1 LVDAA
6 RQHTV
11 AALPVLGAALVFT
24 WLDASVS
31 SLTATAATIAT
42 LCVGY
47 AAMLAFLAVGIHR
60 QTRSFG
66 NCRGAGFV
74 AVGVGLTGATAAA
87 VAAIAAR
94 GPRYV
99 MPAGY
104 VAAAGLC
111 LVVLAFLSALLILP
125 GASTSSVVRL
135 RRALDGLSVGVCVLF
150 IVWLVLISP
159 HGQIGLLGFGV
170 ALVTCCAVAMALLI
184 AVPLGRRRPAVLFC
198 ALGVALCVIGLG
210 ILAAVLS
217 TDNPADWPWISALP
231 LAVGPPV
238 VWASARRTA
247 RYEEGPAEGVGTYS
261 AYPVMGVPVVAA
273 IAVTLHR
280 VLTGG
285 VFDRPS
291 IALGIVCAA
300 AVTLRESL
308 AALDVARYARKVA
321 AQEAHYRSLVSGSSD
336 VIVTLDDDLVVR
348 WQSPAAARQFSLSD
362 HDVVGRP
369 FLSLLH
375 PDDAGVVGDR
385 LGDVR
390 VRTGHRDERGTV
402 LVEARLRDGFGQWRD
417 TESTICDQRDTPE
430 VRALVVHIRDVSERK
445 DLEHTVRHLAYTDQL
460 TGLANRRQLLLTLL
474 ALRAAPGG
482 GRGALLLIELNG
494 FTGVNDVR
502 GHETGDAVLIEVARR
517 LRAGVGETDQPARL
531 GGDEF
536 AVATETSALQAYALA
551 TRLLTMLA
559 EPYVLPGATVYL
571 TASIGLA
578 NVGGTASVD
587 ETLRQAD
594 LARRRARQEGRSR
607 VEWYDQAM
615 EHVMLRRM
623 TLEQELPGVLGRDEL
638 DVVYQP
644 VLDLRHGIP
653 VGVEALL
660 RWRHPRLGTMLTRD
674 LISVAEQLGMIHEI
688 GAWVLHQ
695 ACRQLA
701 SWRRDGRD
709 LWVGVN
715 ISPREF
721 NGHDIPEQIRTVLDL
736 HEVPGDRLIIEIAED
751 NLGADAQVIGS
762 QLAELRALGV
772 RTALDNFGSG
782 QESLAVL
789 RRLPLDMI
797 KIGQS
802 FFVDPQR
809 ATDPALPIIDV
820 MVGLGRRLGIEV
832 VAEGLEEPAQLELV
846 SAAGARFGQGR
857 LLARPEPAEH
867 VEAFL
872 DNFRG
877 RCR

>member
-1 LVDAA
+1 MPVL
-6 RQHTV
+6 V
-11 AALPVLGAALVFT
+11 AAVVFT
-24 WLDASVS
+24 WLDARES
-31 SLTATAATIAT
+31 SLTATAATAAA
-42 LCVGY
+42 LCLGY
-47 AAMLAFLAVGIHR
+47 AAMLAFLAAGIHR

-66 NCRGAGFV
+66 NCRGAGLM
-74 AVGVGLTGATAAA
+74 AVGVGFTGVTAAL
-87 VAAIAAR
+87 VAGIASQ
-94 GPRYV
+94 GPQDV
-99 MPAGY
+99 MAAGY
-104 VAAAGLC
+104 VAAGGLC
-111 LVVLAFLSALLILP
+111 LVVLAFVGALLVLP
-125 GASTSSVVRL
+125 GASASPVARL

-150 IVWLVLISP
+150 IVWLLLIAP

-184 AVPLGRRRPAVLFC
+184 SVPLGRRRPAVLFC
-198 ALGVALCVIGLG
+198 GLGVALCVAGLG

-217 TDNPADWPWISALP
+217 TDFPSDWPLISALP
-231 LAVGPPV
+231 LAVGPLL

-247 RYEEGPAEGVGTYS
+247 ATEDAGPAEPVGTYS
-261 AYPVMGVPVVAA
+261 AYPVMGIPVVAA
-273 IAVTLHR
+273 IVITLHR
-280 VLTGG
+280 IITGG
-285 VFDRPS
+285 VFDRAS
-291 IALGIVCAA
+291 ITLGIVCAA

-308 AALDVARYARKVA
+308 AGLDVARYARKVA

-348 WQSPAAARQFSLSD
+348 WQSPAAARQFGLSD
-362 HDVVGRP
+362 HDVVGRS

-375 PDDAGVVGDR
+375 PDDAGLVGDR
-385 LGDVR
+385 LADAR
-390 VRTGHRDERGTV
+390 TRTGHRDDRGTV

-417 TESTICDQRDTPE
+417 TESTICDQRQTPE
-430 VRALVVHIRDVSERK
+430 VHALVVHIRDVSERK
-445 DLEHTVRHLAYTDQL
+445 DLEHTVRHLAYADQL

-494 FTGVNDVR
+494 FTSVNDVY

-536 AVATETSALQAYALA
+536 AVATEVGALQAYALA

-559 EPYVLPGATVYL
+559 EPYALPGTTVYL

-578 NVGGTASVD
+578 NIAGVDSVD
-587 ETLRQAD
+587 ETLRRAD

-615 EHVMLRRM
+615 EHIMLRRM

-644 VLDLRHGIP
+644 VLDLRAGIP

-660 RWRHPRLGTMLTRD
+660 RWRHPKLGTMLTRD
-674 LISVAEQLGMIHEI
+674 LISVAEQLGMINEI
-688 GAWVLHQ
+688 GVWVLHQ

-709 LWVGVN
+709 LWIGVN

-721 NGHDIPEQIRTVLDL
+721 NGRDIPAQIRSVLDL
-736 HEVPGDRLIIEIAED
+736 HEVPGDRLIVEIAED
-751 NLGADAQVIGS
+751 NLGPDSQVIGS
-762 QLAELRALGV
+762 QLAQLRALGV

-797 KIGQS
+797 KIGRS

-832 VAEGLEEPAQLELV
+832 VAEGLEEQAQLELV

-872 DNFRG
+872 DSFRG